1 MIQIKILP
9 NHKQAAY
16 IAIGA
21 ANARIIKN
29 HLLNLKKSKRLALLP
44 WSVNL
49 LPSKVHIIAAINKKI
64 IEYINMSN
72 ILVNIIFHN
81 PIQQSYKY
89 NIAD

>member
-29 HLLNLKKSKRLALLP
+29 HLLNLKKSKRLTLLP

-64 IEYINMSN
+64 IAILKQEYLIFIYRSN
-72 ILVNIIFHN
+72 FNA
-81 PIQQSYKY
+81 
-89 NIAD
+89 IAADTGRNSP